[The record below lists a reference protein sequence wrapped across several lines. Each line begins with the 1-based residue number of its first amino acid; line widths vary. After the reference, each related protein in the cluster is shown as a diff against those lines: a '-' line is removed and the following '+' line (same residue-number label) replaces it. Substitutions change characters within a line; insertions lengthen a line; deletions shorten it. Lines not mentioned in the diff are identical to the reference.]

1 MGERVRG
8 LLLGG
13 RVFVWLVFLVVF
25 FYVVESF
32 AFQASLEALRVF
44 GSARFIVRLVIH
56 EEVDL
61 FHGFLVLVAL
71 P

>member
-1 MGERVRG
+1 VGERVRG

-25 FYVVESF
+25 FYVESF
-32 AFQASLEALRVF
+32 AFQASLEALGVF